1 MMSIFHYMAQDSKYD
16 YIIAGAGAAGLSLL
30 WHLLNSPLKEK
41 KILVVDSSF
50 QIRADKTWCFW
61 SECPSF
67 SDIIYHTWDKLE
79 VISGGEIFTKALNAC
94 SYHCIR
100 SEDYQ
105 KKIFK
110 KAREFDTVSFLETGI
125 IEFIDKTDSG
135 MALTNTGSYEA
146 EWIFQSIV
154 DPGTYPSPIVDNALI
169 QHFTGWEIE
178 VKKDLFDSDKATLMD
193 FDTEQK
199 KGLTFLYTLPYSSQ
213 KALVEYTIFSDTL
226 LEKYQ
231 YESAL
236 REYLEKRFS
245 LKNGEYL
252 VTRTENGTIPMED
265 RRVPG
270 FYNSRTLNIGTSG
283 GVTKPTTG
291 YTFTRAHLHSQ
302 QITGLLQKGNPPPP
316 FTSSYRF
323 RVYDIMLLYLL
334 KNEPVNSRNIFH
346 ELFKKNDIETVLQ
359 FLDEKTSFPEELKI
373 FSRLPYAPFFRSI
386 YKMKH
391 RIFTGA

>member
-1 MMSIFHYMAQDSKYD
+1 MSIFYYMAQDSKYD

-41 KILVVDSSF
+41 RILVVDTSF
-50 QIRADKTWCFW
+50 QIRHDKTWCFW
-61 SECPSF
+61 SDCQSF

-79 VISGGEIFTKALNAC
+79 VISGGEIFTQPLNAC

-105 KKIFK
+105 KKILK
-110 KAREFDTVSFLETGI
+110 KAREFDSVSFLETGI
-125 IEFIDKTDSG
+125 NGFIDKADGG
-135 MALTNTGSYEA
+135 MILTNTGSYEA

-154 DPGTYPSPIVDNALI
+154 EPGNYPSSIVDNALI

-199 KGLTFLYTLPYSSQ
+199 KGLTFFYTLPYSSK

-236 REYLEKRFS
+236 MEYLENRFS
-245 LKNGEYL
+245 LKHGEYL
-252 VTRTENGTIPMED
+252 VIRTENGTIPMED

-270 FYNSRTLNIGTSG
+270 FYNNRTLNIGTSG

-291 YTFTRAHLHSQ
+291 YTFTRAQQHSQ
-302 QITGLLQKGNPPPP
+302 QIISLLLDGKPPEP
-316 FTSSYRF
+316 FTGSPYRF

-346 ELFKKNDIETVLQ
+346 ELFKRNNIETVLQ
-359 FLDEKTSFPEELKI
+359 FLDEKTSFQEELKI
-373 FSRLPYAPFFRSI
+373 FSKLPYAPFFRSI

-391 RIFTGA
+391 RIFSGA